1 VSEAGP
7 HPPAA
12 GRRPRIGPG
21 PPPDGSAGFLHVDM
35 DAFYAAV
42 EIRRRPELRGQPVV
56 VGASGPRGVV
66 AAASYEARA
75 YGIHSAMPG
84 VRAARLCPHA
94 VFLPGD
100 HRHYAEVSGRIMAI
114 LRAVTPYV
122 EPLSLDEAFLDVR
135 GARRLLG
142 DPVAIAWAVRR
153 RIHDEEGLAASI
165 GVAPVKFLAKL
176 ASVRAKPHATPQGP
190 TPGRGVTV
198 VEPGREL
205 AFLHPLAVTA
215 LWGVGPATHAV
226 LERYGVRTVGDL
238 AAMGEDTLRAALG
251 PASGLHLYRLAHGL
265 DDRPVVADAAVKSV
279 SHEETFARDLTTAD
293 ELRTECVRLA
303 DAVGVRLREAGVA
316 GRTVTVKVRFHDF
329 RTITR
334 SVTLAGPA
342 DSGTA
347 IARAAKALLE
357 AVDPATGVRLL
368 GVGVSRLVEGA
379 AVQLSLDEL
388 VAADAARPVTP
399 GAAPADAR
407 RRSWDD
413 VTRAMDAIRGRFG
426 REAIA
431 PATVAGRKAKERG
444 DQQWGPG
451 SDRGADGGATTPRP
465 GASSALS

>member
-1 VSEAGP
+1 MGSDATP
-7 HPPAA
+7 T
-12 GRRPRIGPG
+12 GRRPRIGSG
-21 PPPDGSAGFLHVDM
+21 PPPDGTAGFLHVDM

-42 EIRRRPELRGQPVV
+42 EIRRRPELGGRPVV

-84 VRAARLCPHA
+84 ARAARLCPHA

-100 HRHYAEVSGRIMAI
+100 HRHYAEVSGRIMTI

-153 RIHDEEGLAASI
+153 RIHDEEGLTASI

-176 ASVRAKPHATPQGP
+176 ASVRAKPRATPLGP

-198 VEPGREL
+198 VEPGQEL

-215 LWGVGPATHAV
+215 LWGVGPATHGV

-238 AAMGEDTLRAALG
+238 AVLGEDTLRRALG
-251 PASGLHLYRLAHGL
+251 RAGGLHLHRLANGL

-279 SHEETFARDLTTAD
+279 SHEETFARDLTTP
-293 ELRTECVRLA
+293 EEVRTECVRLA

-334 SVTLAGPA
+334 SVTLSGPA

-357 AVDPATGVRLL
+357 AVDPASGVRLL
-368 GVGVSRLVEGA
+368 GVGVSKLVEGA
-379 AVQLSLDEL
+379 SVQLSLDEL
-388 VAADAARPVTP
+388 VAADPARPVAP
-399 GAAPADAR
+399 GATPADAR

-413 VTRAMDAIRGRFG
+413 ATRAVDAIRGRFG
-426 REAIA
+426 RGAIA
-431 PATVAGRKAKERG
+431 PATVTGRKAKERG

-451 SDRGADGGATTPRP
+451 SDRNAGGEGGATTPGP
-465 GASSALS
+465 GAPSALS